1 MANNLLILSIIVLIY
16 LALVIY
22 VGYVAWRRTKSADDY
37 MVAGRATHPFIMALS
52 YGATFISTAAIVGFG
67 GTAGVY
73 GMGLLWLTF
82 LNILV
87 GIFIAFVFF
96 GKRTRKIGHNLKAL
110 TFPEFLSKRFGD
122 SKFIQ
127 WFSGAVIF
135 LGMPLYAS
143 VVLIGM
149 ARFVETTLSI
159 NYYIALVALAV
170 IVALYVI
177 FGGIRGVMYTDALQG
192 TIMFVVMAILMVA
205 IYWILGGVTHANQAL
220 TNLVH
225 VVPAQATATATATGF
240 TGWTSMPTFGSPF
253 WWTLVS
259 TLILGVGIGVLSQ
272 PQLAVRFMT
281 VKSNKELNRAVLIG
295 GVFIFLMTGTAF
307 IVGALSNVYFFDA
320 IGKISM
326 QVVGGNADK
335 IIPAFIAAAMP
346 VWFAYLFMITLLSA
360 AMSTLSAQFHV
371 QGTALGR
378 DIFERLSGRTGGA
391 SVLVARAGITIA
403 VIIAV
408 ILGFILPANII
419 AVGTAIW
426 FSITAAAF
434 LSMYA
439 FACFWKRSTKAGV
452 ITGLVVGTIIS
463 IFWLIF
469 EYKKSAEA
477 LGICKALTGQA
488 VLVSAQPWPTVDS
501 IVIALPIA
509 FVLTV
514 IVSLLTKPPSKE
526 HIDKCFSGV

>member
-1 MANNLLILSIIVLIY
+1 MANDLLILGVIVLIY
-16 LALVIY
+16 LALVVY
-22 VGYVAWRRTKSADDY
+22 VGYVAWRRTKTADDY
-37 MVAGRATHPFIMALS
+37 LVAGRATHPFILALS
-52 YGATFISTAAIVGFG
+52 YGATFISTSAIVGFG

-96 GKRTRKIGHNLKAL
+96 GKRTRKIGHNLGAL
-110 TFPEFLSKRFGD
+110 TFPEFLSKRFD

-135 LGMPLYAS
+135 LGMPLYAA

-149 ARFVETTLSI
+149 ARFVETTL
-159 NYYIALVALAV
+159 NLDYNIALIGMAV
-170 IVALYVI
+170 IVAVYVI
-177 FGGIRGVMYTDALQG
+177 FGGIRGVLYTDALQG
-192 TIMFVVMAILMVA
+192 TIMFVVMAVLLGT
-205 IYWILGGVTHANQAL
+205 IYWMTGGVVDGNLAL
-220 TNLVH
+220 TNLVNI
-225 VVPAQATATATATGF
+225 VPPELTANAAATGF
-240 TGWTSMPTFGSPF
+240 TGWTSMPTLGSPF

-272 PQLAVRFMT
+272 PQLAVRFMM

-307 IVGALSNVYFFDA
+307 IVGALSNVYFFNTMGQIA
-320 IGKISM
+320 T

-346 VWFAYLFMITLLSA
+346 SWFAYLFMITLLSA
-360 AMSTLSAQFHV
+360 AMSTLSALFHV
-371 QGTALGR
+371 QGTSLGR
-378 DIFERLSGRTGGA
+378 DVYETLREKKSGA
-391 SVLVARAGITIA
+391 SVLVARTAITIA
-403 VIIAV
+403 VVIAV
-408 ILGFILPANII
+408 ILGYLLPANII
-419 AVGTAIW
+419 AVGTAMW

-434 LSMYA
+434 LSMYI

-452 ITGLVVGTIIS
+452 ITGLVVGTLAS
-463 IFWLIF
+463 VFWIVF
-469 EYKKSAEA
+469 VFKKSAEA
-477 LGICKALTGQA
+477 LGICKALTGHS
-488 VLVSAQPWPTVDS
+488 VLIAAQPWPTVDS

-509 FVLTV
+509 FILTV
-514 IVSLLTKPPSKE
+514 VVSLLTKPPEKE
-526 HIDKCFSGV
+526 LLEETFKGV

>member
-1 MANNLLILSIIVLIY
+1 MANDLLILSVIVLIY
-16 LALVIY
+16 LALVVY
-22 VGYVAWRRTKSADDY
+22 VGYVAWRRTKTADDY
-37 MVAGRATHPFIMALS
+37 MVAGRVTHPFIMALS
-52 YGATFISTAAIVGFG
+52 YGATFISTSAIVGFG

-96 GKRTRKIGHNLKAL
+96 GKRTRKIGHNLSAL
-110 TFPEFLSKRFGD
+110 TFPEFLSKRFN
-122 SKFIQ
+122 SRFIQ
-127 WFSGAVIF
+127 YFTGAVIF

-149 ARFVETTLSI
+149 ARFVETTLNI
-159 NYYIALVALAV
+159 DYRIALIGMAV

-192 TIMFVVMAILMVA
+192 TIMFVVMAILLVA
-205 IYWILGGVTHANQAL
+205 IYWITGGITTGNEAL
-220 TNLVH
+220 TNLVN
-225 VVPAQATATATATGF
+225 VVPAKTVAAATATGF
-240 TGWTSMPTFGSPF
+240 TGWTSMPSFGSPF

-272 PQLAVRFMT
+272 PQLTVRFMM

-295 GVFIFLMTGTAF
+295 GIFIFLMTGTAF
-307 IVGALSNVYFFDA
+307 VVGALSNVYFFDTM
-320 IGKISM
+320 GKIAM

-346 VWFAYLFMITLLSA
+346 TWFAYLFMITLLSA
-360 AMSTLSAQFHV
+360 AMSTLSALFHV

-378 DIFERLSGRTGGA
+378 DVYETASKKKGGA

-403 VIIAV
+403 VIIAL
-408 ILGFILPANII
+408 ILGFLLPANII
-419 AVGTAIW
+419 AVGTAMW
-426 FSITAAAF
+426 FSLTAAAF
-434 LSMYA
+434 LSMYV
-439 FACFWKRSTKAGV
+439 FACYWKRSTKAGV
-452 ITGLVVGTIIS
+452 ITGLIVGTLLS
-463 IFWLIF
+463 VFWLVF
-469 EYKKSAEA
+469 EFKKSAEA
-477 LGICKALTGQA
+477 LGICKALTGNV
-488 VLVSAQPWPTVDS
+488 VLVSTQPWPTVDS

-509 FVLTV
+509 FALTV

-526 HIDKCFSGV
+526 HLDKVFSGV